1 MPPTRIIWTLG
12 RMGLQ
17 GKAGALTACRGEAR
31 VRERGGRRRLGQQ
44 KCPHPF
50 HLCPPSPTSA
60 TSIAIAQT
68 VCPHHSRLYLCSA
81 SGWAAQRRQQR
92 AGDVSCTGQLAFAFP
107 NHLSLVALVVGF
119 WFTHK
124 PRASFPS
131 GKDKHC
137 PPWLGWGHCTVVCK
151 DRQIGYS
158 RSTACYRCL
167 WSSVMTPL

>member
-1 MPPTRIIWTLG
+1 MERQKSLGALIKLTATHPPPTTTRLHPLACSIDMPPTRIIWTLG

-107 NHLSLVALVVGF
+107 NHLSLVALPNGF
-119 WFTHK
+119 GVLRF
-124 PRASFPS
+124 
-131 GKDKHC
+131 
-137 PPWLGWGHCTVVCK
+137 
-151 DRQIGYS
+151 Y
-158 RSTACYRCL
+158 
-167 WSSVMTPL
+167 